1 MSASFWYKLAQN
13 LLSEENSLVSRRV
26 RNSLRFSPLYLYLGM
41 KQALATIEAEFSN
54 IRFPKLELE
63 VDRRDEMYMHDHPE
77 HYFYVAYSALA
88 CIQGLRTNQ
97 SGETFTS
104 ILDLPC
110 GHGRVLR
117 ALKAAFPKANFTAC
131 DLDEHG
137 VDFCVRKFGATGAY
151 SDVDP
156 RKIRI
161 QAKFDLIWVGSLF
174 THLNGDRW
182 SSFLNLFSSIL
193 AKDGILFFSTHGD
206 FVVGRLER
214 FPKFYGL
221 SPEQIEMVKLQ
232 YSKGGFGYADYR
244 KNPGYGISLS
254 SAEWVKKLLML
265 SSFDLAAFIP
275 TAWDKHH
282 DVWAVKPKI
291 VEPTLTAQFDWVFQR
306 PRHCAKYRAKFYAK

>member
-1 MSASFWYKLAQN
+1 MLFPMSASFWYKLAQN
-13 LLSEENSLVSRRV
+13 LLSEENLLVSRRV

-117 ALKAAFPKANFTAC
+117 ALKAAF
-131 DLDEHG
+131 
-137 VDFCVRKFGATGAY
+137 
-151 SDVDP
+151 
-156 RKIRI
+156 
-161 QAKFDLIWVGSLF
+161 
-174 THLNGDRW
+174 
-182 SSFLNLFSSIL
+182 
-193 AKDGILFFSTHGD
+193 
-206 FVVGRLER
+206 
-214 FPKFYGL
+214 YGL

-232 YSKGGFGYADYR
+232 YTKGGFGYADYR

-254 SAEWVKKLLML
+254 V
-265 SSFDLAAFIP
+265 
-275 TAWDKHH
+275 
-282 DVWAVKPKI
+282 
-291 VEPTLTAQFDWVFQR
+291 QNG
-306 PRHCAKYRAKFYAK
+306 